1 MAYSME
7 LRERVVAAYHA
18 NPKWS
23 FRRVGEVF
31 SVGEATVNRWVQR
44 ARRGKLEADAIG
56 GSVGVFN
63 DEELAFIE
71 GLLVERPDRTL
82 RELQAAFRGEHGRYH
97 PLSTFH
103 RAIHKKLG
111 FSKKGARWFR
121 PNGSGKM

>member
-23 FRRVGEVF
+23 FRKVGEVF

-44 ARRGKLEADAIG
+44 DRRGKLEPDPMG
-56 GSVGVFN
+56 GSVAAF
-63 DEELAFIE
+63 DADELAFISE
-71 GLLVERPDRTL
+71 LLVERPDRTL
-82 RELQAAFRGEHGRYH
+82 REVQSEFRAAYERYH

-103 RAIHKKLG
+103 RAIRDKLG
-111 FSKKGARWFR
+111 FSKKGARWSLPSASR
-121 PNGSGKM
+121 KK